1 MNDVKKTFDT
11 INKIVADW
19 DPLGVGETIAEDEYA
34 GYIPEII
41 QVMKN
46 DQSLFE
52 YLSQILANELGS
64 GFDSTDMKHVE
75 GLKSICD
82 KIIRAYMER

>member
-1 MNDVKKTFDT
+1 
-11 INKIVADW
+11 
-19 DPLGVGETIAEDEYA
+19 
-34 GYIPEII
+34 
-41 QVMKN
+41 MKN

-52 YLSQILANELGS
+52 YLSQILANELGR

-82 KIIRAYMER
+82 KIIRAYMDI

>member
-1 MNDVKKTFDT
+1 MLLNLNKMNDVKKTFDT

-46 DQSLFE
+46 DQ
-52 YLSQILANELGS
+52 
-64 GFDSTDMKHVE
+64 V
-75 GLKSICD
+75 
-82 KIIRAYMER
+82 